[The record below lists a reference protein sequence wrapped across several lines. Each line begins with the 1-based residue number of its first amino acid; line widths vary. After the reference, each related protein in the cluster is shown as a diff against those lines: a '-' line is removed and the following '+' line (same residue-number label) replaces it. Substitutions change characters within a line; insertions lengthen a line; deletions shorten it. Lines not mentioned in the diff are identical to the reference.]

1 MKVKY
6 IGGIESYAG
15 CSDPKVLTIGKEYE
29 VVKVDEKPWQTN
41 YFLKGVN
48 GYFNS
53 IWFETIRETYFAY
66 SNNIPL
72 VGKNYFCFRLSKMN
86 SSSEFVQTSTV
97 LSVEPVLE
105 NVYKVVTRNSVY
117 LVMIK

>member
-6 IGGIESYAG
+6 IGEIDSYSG

-29 VVKVDEKPWQTN
+29 VVKIEEKPWQTN

-53 IWFETIRETYFAY
+53 IWFESVKEAYFAY
-66 SNNIPL
+66 SNDIPV
-72 VGKNYFCFRLSKMN
+72 VGKHYYCCRLSKKN
-86 SSSEFVQTSTV
+86 VSEFIQTSTII
-97 LSVEPVLE
+97 SVEPVLE